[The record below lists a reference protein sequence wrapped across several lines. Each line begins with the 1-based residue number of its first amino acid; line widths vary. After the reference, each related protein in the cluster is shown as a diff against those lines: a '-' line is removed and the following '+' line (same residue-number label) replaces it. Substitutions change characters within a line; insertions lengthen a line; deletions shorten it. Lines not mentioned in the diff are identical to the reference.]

1 MYLLRLSKIEFSP
14 SVTHADEKL
23 HTPQPAHDLDLIY
36 NTEKLNTLLMRH
48 HLPRLIKFDEF
59 LQYSSR
65 EIIVVHFI
73 PLNEAHEL
81 KVMTKWNGSRIRSA
95 LKYDSVVDCAP
106 YLQGYQAHLT
116 KTLNWEL
123 QAASVQGPQFN
134 IVKYVCVNM
143 SVLTTPP
150 KLSARVGIPSEGDMS
165 LIVVN
170 WRGASKNA
178 VITNSAKGAH
188 LNKKVSM
195 AGVCRRSN
203 VSRLVSD
210 ALPHSKLVFQTAKHF
225 MRSIGL
231 KPGQEFIAIHL
242 RSEKIGLREARFHHA
257 LNACIDK
264 LTATRTE
271 LTIAHPNLTV
281 VDMTDFGPYSSDT
294 CRGCWSAKLASSKY
308 EELAIKTVHF
318 DPASFNVP
326 VDRGFASAVDVE
338 LLASSSYLVLCGG
351 GAFQNQA
358 ALRFLKNGKTKDRLI
373 QLCTTDGQVRDT
385 LKTKPPSDS

>member
-1 MYLLRLSKIEFSP
+1 M
-14 SVTHADEKL
+14 T
-23 HTPQPAHDLDLIY
+23 
-36 NTEKLNTLLMRH
+36 RH
-48 HLPRLIKFDEF
+48 HLPRLIKFNEF

-65 EIIVVHFI
+65 ELIVIHFI
-73 PLNEAHEL
+73 PINEAHEL
-81 KVMTKWNGSRIRSA
+81 KVMTKWNGSHIRSA

-106 YLQGYQAHLT
+106 YLQGYRAHLT

-123 QAASVQGPQFN
+123 QAASVRGPQFN

-150 KLSARVGIPSEGDMS
+150 KLSAKVGIPSKGDAS
-165 LIVVN
+165 LIIVN

-203 VSRLVSD
+203 VSRLISD
-210 ALPHSKLVFQTAKHF
+210 ALPHSKLVSQTARRF
-225 MRSIGL
+225 MKSIGL
-231 KPGQEFIAIHL
+231 KPGQDFIAIHL
-242 RSEKIGLREARFHHA
+242 RSEKIGLREARFRHA
-257 LNACIDK
+257 LKACIDK
-264 LTATRTE
+264 LTAVRTE

-281 VDMTDFGPYSSDT
+281 IDMTDFGPYSSDT
-294 CRGCWSAKLASSKY
+294 CRDCWSAKMASNKY
-308 EELAIKTVHF
+308 EQLAIEPVHF

-326 VDRGFASAVDVE
+326 IDRGFASAVDVE
-338 LLASSSYLVLCGG
+338 LLASSSYLVLSGG

-358 ALRFLKNGKTKDRLI
+358 ALRFLKNGRTKDRLI

-385 LKTKPPSDS
+385 LKSKPLSDS

>member
-1 MYLLRLSKIEFSP
+1 LR
-14 SVTHADEKL
+14 
-23 HTPQPAHDLDLIY
+23 
-36 NTEKLNTLLMRH
+36 
-48 HLPRLIKFDEF
+48 
-59 LQYSSR
+59 YSSR
-65 EIIVVHFI
+65 EIIVIHYI

-95 LKYDSVVDCAP
+95 LKYDSVVDCTP

-116 KTLNWEL
+116 KTLNREL
-123 QAASVQGPQFN
+123 QAASIRGPQFN

-150 KLSARVGIPSEGDMS
+150 KLSAKVGIPPKGDVSM
-165 LIVVN
+165 IIVN

-203 VSRLVSD
+203 VSRLISD
-210 ALPHSKLVFQTAKHF
+210 ALPHSKLVSQTAKHF

-231 KPGQEFIAIHL
+231 KPDQKFIAIHL
-242 RSEKIGLREARFHHA
+242 RSEKIGLREARFHRA
-257 LNACIDK
+257 LNACIDR
-264 LTATRTE
+264 LTAIRTE

-294 CRGCWSAKLASSKY
+294 CRSCWSAKMASDKY
-308 EELAIKTVHF
+308 EKLGIEPVHF
-318 DPASFNVP
+318 DPAHFNVP

-358 ALRFLKNGKTKDRLI
+358 AVRFLKSGKTKDRLI
-373 QLCTTDGQVRDT
+373 QLCTTDGQVRDI
-385 LKTKPPSDS
+385 LKSKPSSDS